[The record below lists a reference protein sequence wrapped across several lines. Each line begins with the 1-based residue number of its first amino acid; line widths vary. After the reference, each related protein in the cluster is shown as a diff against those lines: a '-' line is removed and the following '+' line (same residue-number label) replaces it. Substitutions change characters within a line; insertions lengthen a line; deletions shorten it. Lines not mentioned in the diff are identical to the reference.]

1 MRPTLMCSYVRF
13 LRSAGCT
20 NLHHEVELGVVI
32 GKRGTDITVENAM
45 SHVSGYMV
53 CLDMTARE
61 LQEKAKKAGEPW
73 STAKGYDTF
82 CPISE
87 VIPVSAIKDP
97 ANVELWY
104 KTNGVI
110 KQKGNTHDMIFSIP
124 TLIAHIST
132 IFTLEEGDLILSGTP
147 EGVSA
152 VKPGDV
158 MTAGIT
164 GLPKYDISFGV
175 ENKYPNAKL

>member
-1 MRPTLMCSYVRF
+1 MP
-13 LRSAGCT
+13 AGCT

-32 GKRGTDITVENAM
+32 GKRGSDISVADAM
-45 SHVSGYMV
+45 SHVSGFMV

-82 CPISE
+82 CPISD
-87 VIPVSAIKDP
+87 VIPVSDIADP
-97 ANVELWY
+97 AKVELWF
-104 KTNGVI
+104 KNNGVL
-110 KQKGNTHDMIFSIP
+110 KQKGHTSDMIFNIP

-164 GLPKYDISFGV
+164 GLPQFDISFGV
-175 ENKYPNAKL
+175 ENKYPTAKL